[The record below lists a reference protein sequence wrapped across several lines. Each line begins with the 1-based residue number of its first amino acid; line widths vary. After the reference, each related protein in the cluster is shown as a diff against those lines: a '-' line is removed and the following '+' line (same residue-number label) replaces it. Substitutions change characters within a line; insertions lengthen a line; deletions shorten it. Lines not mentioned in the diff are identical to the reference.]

1 MAANLNTDKE
11 GNGMTD
17 RQFLN
22 HLEEILEIAKSCQD
36 IKEFIHKLENLIEKY
51 KS

>member
-1 MAANLNTDKE
+1 MAANFNTDKE

>member
-1 MAANLNTDKE
+1 MAANWNTDKE

-36 IKEFIHKLENLIEKY
+36 IKELIKKLESLIEKY
-51 KS
+51 NS